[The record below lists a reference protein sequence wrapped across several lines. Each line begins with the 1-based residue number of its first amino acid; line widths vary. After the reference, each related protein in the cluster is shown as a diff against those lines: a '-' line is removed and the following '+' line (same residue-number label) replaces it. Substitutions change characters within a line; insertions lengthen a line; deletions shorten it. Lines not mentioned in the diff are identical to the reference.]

1 MTEQKRTDVDW
12 EDLRFF
18 AALARHRS
26 LSATARALKVN
37 HATVARRIAALESV
51 LGFALFE
58 RRADG
63 YQLSRHGTAILSE
76 AGAMESAASAIR
88 DRLAYTNGPS
98 GRVRLTTTR
107 SIADLVIA
115 PRLGD
120 VLGGLANVELEI
132 VTDIRVHSLA
142 QREADIA
149 LRLGHPKDSDLTG
162 KRVATIGYA
171 FYASKAAAETV
182 DESGPARLIGFD
194 LDTDG
199 VAEARWL
206 ETRFGRDAFTFRSS
220 SNIVQASA
228 AAAGLGIA
236 MLPRFV
242 AEHNPALVEIDYGE
256 AMPDRELWML
266 APANLVDIPR
276 IRAIWDGLA
285 QVFSA
290 SRERL

>member
-76 AGAMESAASAIR
+76 AGAMEIAASAIR

-242 AEHNPALVEIDYGE
+242 AEHNPGLVEIDYGE

-276 IRAIWDGLA
+276 IRAVWDGLA

-290 SRERL
+290 SSERL